1 MKNRY
6 ALRVHLTGAAV
17 ARTGDEMSGP
27 ALLLTALA
35 LTGSTATASVL
46 LAGMT
51 FAAAVGGPLLGL
63 LLDRSTRP
71 GALLAAALAGHC
83 LALLAVL
90 WTLHAHGELPLV
102 MTLLIALGAG
112 LLGPVLSA
120 GWTSQLP
127 RLAGPAAL
135 PRATALDAMTFH
147 VAALVGPALAGTA
160 AGLLGAGTG
169 VVVAAVL
176 IALSLP
182 AALSVPPDP
191 SRRAARNPRS
201 GDLPVLLLADR
212 RLRTEL
218 RSGYRATVRNR
229 PLARATTVTVI
240 SCAGEGAFVV
250 CVPLLGGQLLGDP
263 DRGVILLSGIAV
275 AAVAANALLAR
286 RPPRRG
292 PDRILNW
299 SPLALALAYA
309 LMATGQP
316 VLLVVAVVLAGAGEG
331 PQLTALFTIR
341 HREAPE
347 RLRAQIFTTGA
358 SLKLTGFAVGAAL
371 AGLVISLGSLTAALL
386 AAAAV
391 QLIAALCAAP
401 TTARHPGRLRFR
413 SPES

>member
-1 MKNRY
+1 MENRY
-6 ALRVHLTGAAV
+6 ALRMHLAGAAV

-51 FAAAVGGPLLGL
+51 LAAAVGGPLLGL
-63 LLDRSTRP
+63 FLDRSTRP

-90 WTLHAHGELPLV
+90 WALHAHGEPPLV

-127 RLAGPAAL
+127 RLVLPAAL

-147 VAALVGPALAGTA
+147 AAALLGPALAGTA

-191 SRRAARNPRS
+191 SRRAARSPRS
-201 GDLPVLLLADR
+201 GDWRAPLADQL
-212 RLRTEL
+212 LRAEL
-218 RSGYRATVRNR
+218 RSGFRATVRNR
-229 PLARATTVTVI
+229 PLARATAVTVI

-250 CVPLLGGQLLGDP
+250 CVPLLGDQLLGDR
-263 DRGVILLSGIAV
+263 DRGVLLLSGIAV

-286 RPPRRG
+286 RPPRHG

-316 VLLVVAVVLAGAGEG
+316 LLLVVAVVLAGAGEG

-347 RLRAQIFTTGA
+347 RLRAQVFTTGA

-386 AAAAV
+386 AAAGV
-391 QLIAALCAAP
+391 QLVAALCAAP
-401 TTARHPGRLRFR
+401 TTARHPGRPRSR